1 MKKRRRAYK
10 RSKPQ
15 HSVTLFTRDDSGAL
29 RVWLAMQE
37 PDFSRIKNAIKRSHG
52 IPQRFGLG
60 VVMDDEGAHPVPILK
75 RMARHWHNA

>member
-15 HSVTLFTRDDSGAL
+15 HSVTLFTRDDSGTL

-37 PDFSRIKNAIKRSHG
+37 PDYSRIKNAIKRANG

-60 VVMDDEGAHPVPILK
+60 VVMDANGGHQVPIPK
-75 RMARHWHNA
+75 RMVRQKRHA